1 MRLLI
6 LLCQL
11 LTLFLVRI
19 MLVSSTYAHAVV
31 RSSRANRKL
40 DKPRQVRDAQAT
52 QVQILDAA
60 EDEFARYGLAGARI
74 DAITAR
80 TGVTKAM
87 IYYYFEN
94 KEGLYQAVMQRI
106 GDQLDIAFEQ
116 LAKEPIPA
124 DVALKEAIRS
134 GIAYGAAYPQR
145 GMLWFYEAIQN
156 QGKYGQLSGWQ
167 KSFWNMAEILE
178 RGIAEGIFCSIDP
191 FLTTVNI
198 LGVCTFYFNA
208 YENLKYVDPKRQLLS
223 PEMIEQQ
230 TQAAINL
237 ILAGVMI

>member
-1 MRLLI
+1 
-6 LLCQL
+6 
-11 LTLFLVRI
+11 
-19 MLVSSTYAHAVV
+19 
-31 RSSRANRKL
+31 
-40 DKPRQVRDAQAT
+40 
-52 QVQILDAA
+52 
-60 EDEFARYGLAGARI
+60 
-74 DAITAR
+74 
-80 TGVTKAM
+80 
-87 IYYYFEN
+87 
-94 KEGLYQAVMQRI
+94 MQRI
-106 GDQLDIAFEQ
+106 GAQLDIAFEQ

-167 KSFWNMAEILE
+167 KSFWNIAKILE
-178 RGIAEGIFCSIDP
+178 RGIAEGIFRSIDP

-208 YENLKYVDPKRQLLS
+208 YENLKYVDPERQLLS

>member
-1 MRLLI
+1 MLI
-6 LLCQL
+6 
-11 LTLFLVRI
+11 
-19 MLVSSTYAHAVV
+19 SSTLTAMV
-31 RSSRANRKL
+31 RSSRANRKS
-40 DKPRQVRDAQAT
+40 DKPQQGRDAAAT

-106 GDQLDIAFEQ
+106 GSQLEVILEQ
-116 LAKEPIPA
+116 LALEPLPTA
-124 DVALKEAIRS
+124 EALKEVIRS
-134 GIAYGAAYPQR
+134 GIAYGGTYPQR

-167 KSFWNMAEILE
+167 QSFWNITTILE
-178 RGIAEGIFCSIDP
+178 RGIAEGIFRPIDP
-191 FLTTVNI
+191 FLTTINI

-208 YENLKYVDPKRQLLS
+208 YENLKYVAPNRQLLS
-223 PEMIEQQ
+223 PEMIKQQ
-230 TQAAINL
+230 THAAIDL
-237 ILAGVMI
+237 ILAGVMT

>member
-1 MRLLI
+1 MVLI
-6 LLCQL
+6 DS
-11 LTLFLVRI
+11 TLI
-19 MLVSSTYAHAVV
+19 PMV
-31 RSSRANRKL
+31 RSSRANRKS
-40 DKPRQVRDAQAT
+40 DKPQQERDAAAT
-52 QVQILDAA
+52 QIQILDAA

-106 GDQLDIAFEQ
+106 GSQLEDMLAQ
-116 LAKEPIPA
+116 LALEPLPTA
-124 DVALKEAIRS
+124 KALEEAIRS

-167 KSFWNMAEILE
+167 QGFWNITKTLE
-178 RGIAEGIFCSIDP
+178 RGIAEGIFRPIDP

-198 LGVCTFYFNA
+198 LGICTFYFNA
-208 YENLKYVDPKRQLLS
+208 YENLKHIDPNRQLLS
-223 PEMIEQQ
+223 SEMIEQQ
-230 TQAAINL
+230 TQAAIEL
-237 ILAGVMI
+237 ILAGVMA

>member
-1 MRLLI
+1 
-6 LLCQL
+6 
-11 LTLFLVRI
+11 
-19 MLVSSTYAHAVV
+19 VV
-31 RSSRANRKL
+31 RSKSK
-40 DKPRQVRDAQAT
+40 KPRQVRDAEAT
-52 QVQILDAA
+52 QTQILDAA

-94 KEGLYQAVMQRI
+94 KEKLYQAVMQRI
-106 GDQLDIAFEQ
+106 GSQLETAFEQ
-116 LAKEPIPA
+116 LALEHLPA
-124 DVALKEAIRS
+124 DKALKEAIRT
-134 GIAYGAAYPQR
+134 GISYGAAYPQR

-156 QGKYGQLSGWQ
+156 QGKYGELSGWQ
-167 KSFWNMAEILE
+167 QSFRNMMKILE
-178 RGIAEGIFCSIDP
+178 RGMADGTFLALDP
-191 FLTTVNI
+191 FLTTINI

-230 TQAAINL
+230 TQAALDL
-237 ILAGVMI
+237 IMAGVMK

>member
-1 MRLLI
+1 M
-6 LLCQL
+6 
-11 LTLFLVRI
+11 
-19 MLVSSTYAHAVV
+19 
-31 RSSRANRKL
+31 
-40 DKPRQVRDAQAT
+40 RDAEAT
-52 QVQILDAA
+52 QLQILDAA

-106 GDQLDIAFEQ
+106 GTQLEIAFEQ
-116 LAKEPIPA
+116 LENEPLPV
-124 DVALKEAIRS
+124 DEALKEAIRF
-134 GIAYGAAYPQR
+134 GITYGAAYPQR

-167 KSFWNMAEILE
+167 KSFWNMTAILE
-178 RGIAEGIFCSIDP
+178 QGIAEGIFRPIDP

-208 YENLKYVDPKRQLLS
+208 YENLKYVEPNRQLLS

-230 TQAAINL
+230 THAAIDL
-237 ILAGVMI
+237 ILTGVMLQPIV

>member
-1 MRLLI
+1 M
-6 LLCQL
+6 
-11 LTLFLVRI
+11 
-19 MLVSSTYAHAVV
+19 V
-31 RSSRANRKL
+31 RSSRANRKS
-40 DKPRQVRDAQAT
+40 DKPHQTRDAEAT

-74 DAITAR
+74 DAITVR

-106 GDQLDIAFEQ
+106 GTQLEVAFEQ
-116 LAKEPIPA
+116 LEKEPLPV
-124 DVALKEAIRS
+124 DKALKEAIRS

-167 KSFWNMAEILE
+167 KSFWNMTTILE
-178 RGIAEGIFCSIDP
+178 RGIAEGIFRPIDP

-208 YENLKYVDPKRQLLS
+208 YENLKYVDPNRQLLS

-230 TQAAINL
+230 THAAIDL
-237 ILAGVMI
+237 ILTGVMLQSIV

>member
-1 MRLLI
+1 M
-6 LLCQL
+6 
-11 LTLFLVRI
+11 
-19 MLVSSTYAHAVV
+19 V
-31 RSSRANRKL
+31 RSIRANCKSS
-40 DKPRQVRDAQAT
+40 KPRQVRDAEAT
-52 QVQILDAA
+52 QTQILDAA
-60 EDEFARYGLAGARI
+60 EDEFAKYGLAGARI

-94 KEGLYQAVMQRI
+94 KERLYQAVMQRI
-106 GDQLDIAFEQ
+106 GSQLDAASAQFDLEH
-116 LAKEPIPA
+116 LPA
-124 DVALKEAIRS
+124 DEALKIAIRA
-134 GIAYGAAYPQR
+134 GIAYGATYPQR

-167 KSFWNMAEILE
+167 KSFWNITKILE
-178 RGIAEGIFCSIDP
+178 RGIAEGVFRPIEP

-208 YENLKYVDPKRQLLS
+208 YENLKYVDPNRQLLS

-230 TQAAINL
+230 THAAIDL
-237 ILAGVMI
+237 ILTGVMV